1 MASPGYSHPDVT
13 NHQQSFKPKAVIM
26 ADDVPWISGSVVDA
40 IYGESRL
47 GLIRAECDLDRERI
61 TSANIE
67 KKLAS
72 LSEVEVIFS
81 CWGMLPLTSAQLE
94 KLPKLKAVFYASGS
108 VAGFA
113 KPFLQRGILISSGVA
128 ANAIP
133 VAEFSLAQILLSCKG
148 VWRNS
153 LVCRQGP
160 WKQADMPIGPGVYGE
175 TVALLGI
182 GSISRHL
189 LKLLAPFNLKVIAV
203 SNYLSEAEAKEMGI
217 DRLVDIDT
225 CFREAIVVSNHLAD
239 KPANRAILNKA
250 HFASMREGATFI
262 NTGRG
267 AQVDEC
273 ALIEVLQERQD
284 LTALLD
290 VQEPEPPTP
299 ESELYTLSNVHM
311 TSHIGGSMNDELARM
326 ADFVLED
333 FLAWKSGG
341 TLQNQVD
348 PAAFKQRA

>member
-1 MASPGYSHPDVT
+1 MNSSQKVANNQHPL
-13 NHQQSFKPKAVIM
+13 KPKAVIM
-26 ADDVPWISGSVVDA
+26 ADDVSWVSGSVVDA

-47 GLIRAECDLDRERI
+47 DLIRKECALDAERI
-61 TSANIE
+61 TSANIDQ
-67 KKLAS
+67 KLAS

-81 CWGMLPLTSAQLE
+81 CWGMLSLTSEQLE
-94 KLPKLKAVFYASGS
+94 KMPNLKAVFYASGS

-113 KPFLQRGILISSGVA
+113 RPFLQRGVLIVSGVA

-133 VAEFSLAQILLSCKG
+133 VAEFCLAQILLSCKG
-148 VWRNS
+148 AWRNS
-153 LVCRQGP
+153 LACRQGP
-160 WKQADMPIGPGVYGE
+160 WQQAQMPIGPGVYGE

-189 LKLLAPFNLKVIAV
+189 LKLLEPFNLKVIAV

-239 KPANRAILNKA
+239 KAANRGILNQT

-267 AQVDEC
+267 AQVDER
-273 ALIEVLQERQD
+273 ALIEVLQQRQD

-290 VQEPEPPTP
+290 VQDPEPPTP

-326 ADFVLED
+326 ADFVLDD

-341 TLQNQVD
+341 TLQHQVD

>member
-1 MASPGYSHPDVT
+1 MMNSH
-13 NHQQSFKPKAVIM
+13 QSVGNGQAAHKPKAAIM
-26 ADDVPWISGSVVDA
+26 ADDVHWISGSVVDA

-47 GLIRAECDLDRERI
+47 DLIRAECELDMERI
-61 TSANIE
+61 TSANLE
-67 KKLAS
+67 QKLAS
-72 LSEVEVIFS
+72 LSDVEVIFS
-81 CWGMLPLTSAQLE
+81 CWGMLPLTFEQLE
-94 KLPKLKAVFYASGS
+94 KLPNLKAVFYASGS

-113 KPFLQRGILISSGVA
+113 RPFLQRGILIAAGVA

-153 LVCRQGP
+153 LACRQGP
-160 WKQADMPIGPGVYGE
+160 WKQGEMPIGPGAYGE

-189 LKLLAPFNLKVIAV
+189 LKLLKPFNLKIIAV
-203 SNYLSEAEAKEMGI
+203 SNYLSKVEAKEMGI

-239 KPANRAILNKA
+239 KPANRGIFNKA

-267 AQVDEC
+267 AQVDER
-273 ALIEVLQERQD
+273 ALIEVLQQRQD

-290 VQEPEPPTP
+290 VQDPEPPTSG
-299 ESELYTLSNVHM
+299 SELYTLSNVHM
-311 TSHIGGSMNDELARM
+311 TSHISGSMNDELARM
-326 ADFVLED
+326 ADFVLDD

-341 TLQNQVD
+341 KLQHQVD